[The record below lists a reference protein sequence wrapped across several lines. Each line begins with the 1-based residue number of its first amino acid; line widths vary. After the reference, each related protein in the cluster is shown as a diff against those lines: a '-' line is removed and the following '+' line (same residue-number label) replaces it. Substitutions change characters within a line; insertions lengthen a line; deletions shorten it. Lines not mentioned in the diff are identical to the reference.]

1 MCVIIKD
8 FSMIKKFLGED
19 VLRVFRQNI
28 RPKNGLE
35 EGGSPSDFAFQED
48 GAIQEHIKRLERH
61 HAIEQGKSF
70 DIFLK
75 VLKGR
80 MEAVL

>member
-1 MCVIIKD
+1 
-8 FSMIKKFLGED
+8 MIKKFLGED

-61 HAIEQGKSF
+61 HAIE
-70 DIFLK
+70 
-75 VLKGR
+75 
-80 MEAVL
+80 